1 MSIYTKNGDNGLTNL
16 TDTKN
21 VSKSDDRIEL
31 IGVLEE
37 LISNIGL
44 LKADESTPLISKYL
58 ENVQQELLTIIRWVS
73 KPYDNDSKLKPESIQ
88 TLENEITT
96 LEEKYS
102 ISSKENIMLGN
113 NKKSAQADVTR
124 AIARRAERR
133 LIDNDKKYGGDKNI
147 KIYMNR
153 VSDYFYA
160 LSHMYSIINAD
171 TTFYNMTDA
180 KVRNNKKEDIEMN
193 FTNDAVVQAVLA
205 QMKQMDHLNLEITK
219 NLINRVEE
227 YSKQKEINTVIAV
240 CGPNGNMIAVHN
252 MDGAFLASFDVAMK
266 KAYTGVAV
274 KMSTLELGK
283 LAVPGGTFYGV
294 DKADNG
300 KLIIIGGGIPL
311 LVGNRMIGGLG
322 VSGGTGEQ
330 DHEIAMYGQSII
342 DELIIETRNNK

>member
-1 MSIYTKNGDNGLTNL
+1 
-16 TDTKN
+16 
-21 VSKSDDRIEL
+21 
-31 IGVLEE
+31 
-37 LISNIGL
+37 
-44 LKADESTPLISKYL
+44 
-58 ENVQQELLTIIRWVS
+58 
-73 KPYDNDSKLKPESIQ
+73 
-88 TLENEITT
+88 
-96 LEEKYS
+96 
-102 ISSKENIMLGN
+102 
-113 NKKSAQADVTR
+113 
-124 AIARRAERR
+124 
-133 LIDNDKKYGGDKNI
+133 
-147 KIYMNR
+147 
-153 VSDYFYA
+153 
-160 LSHMYSIINAD
+160 
-171 TTFYNMTDA
+171 
-180 KVRNNKKEDIEMN
+180 
-193 FTNDAVVQAVLA
+193 VQAVLA

-342 DELIIETRNNK
+342 DELMIETMNNK